1 MAHIDTFSSDFFT
14 IFVNPGFL
22 YIFLPRSQFSATG
35 RDYVALCTA
44 MSLSC
49 LSEFIAPIGIKK
61 TLEFVIPVSARP
73 PSDFDVR
80 YLETGGVGATTRPW
94 VWISY
99 LFIGP
104 LLQSIAEH
112 ANAFFQYIIRVRLQA
127 ILTQFVFEHSL
138 RIRLKAETS
147 GDAPEDKPIIPVTKP
162 VDSTE
167 GENAQADTETIVV
180 DSSETAET
188 STQGTQTNVEVETGS
203 TQKKRSAEN
212 LIGKIN
218 NLVTTDLDNIIEGVD
233 FVSLGMYIS
242 SLVFCLSD

>member
-1 MAHIDTFSSDFFT
+1 
-14 IFVNPGFL
+14 
-22 YIFLPRSQFSATG
+22 
-35 RDYVALCTA
+35 

-61 TLEFVIPVSARP
+61 TLEFVVLVSTCS
-73 PSDFDVR
+73 PSHFNPR

-104 LLQSIAEH
+104 FLQSIAEH
-112 ANAFFQYIIRVRLQA
+112 ATMFFQYKIRVRLQA
-127 ILTQFVFEHSL
+127 ILTHFVFEHSL

-147 GDAPEDKPIIPVTKP
+147 GDAPEDKPTIPVTKP

-167 GENAQADTETIVV
+167 AENNQTDTETINA

-188 STQGTQTNVEVETGS
+188 STQGTQANDEVETGS
-203 TQKKRSAEN
+203 TKKERSAEN
-212 LIGKIN
+212 LIGEIN

-233 FVSLGMYIS
+233 FVSLGMS
-242 SLVFCLSD
+242 VFFCYFSAY